1 MEEEP
6 TPGRRR
12 IMLRRVALA
21 AQLVSIAL
29 TIIRI
34 VREWI
39 LPSV

>member
-1 MEEEP
+1 MDGEPREE
-6 TPGRRR
+6 RRR
-12 IMLRRVALA
+12 IVLQKAALA

-39 LPSV
+39 LPCL